1 MKNQFKLSNLNLS
14 VFLSGFVTPS
24 SASSLL
30 TMNEF
35 GTSDGLDPLTK
46 KYLSTSFSTF
56 SQCPYEAASGSW

>member
-30 TMNEF
+30 TMKEF

-46 KYLSTSFSTF
+46 KYLSTSLTTF
-56 SQCPYEAASGSW
+56 SQCPLSYYGASW